1 MLSRIKS
8 KYPLEKQSSAQLGIY
23 GLMQGVAFCYII
35 LSNIL

>member
-1 MLSRIKS
+1 MLSKIKS

-23 GLMQGVAFCYII
+23 GLMQGVTLWYII